1 MMKKFPAIAVVLCA
15 AVFALRAQSAR
26 SVRDGVYNEAQAARG
41 RIAYSQICMECHG
54 RDLTGDVETR
64 PLIGD
69 EFTTNWSEGSLLRL
83 FDRIRITMP
92 ADKAGTLSRQQ
103 VADILAFILQSNT
116 FPAGK
121 DELSTRSEVLDQIKF
136 EIPK

>member
-121 DELSTRSEVLDQIKF
+121 EELSTRSEILDQIRF

>member
-1 MMKKFPAIAVVLCA
+1 MKKNLLATAFVLSA
-15 AVFALRAQSAR
+15 AVLALRAQSAK

-41 RIAYSQICMECHG
+41 RVAYSQICFECHG

-69 EFTTNWSEGSLLRL
+69 EFTTNWSEGNLLRL

-121 DELSTRSEVLDQIKF
+121 DELTTRSEILAQIKF

>member
-1 MMKKFPAIAVVLCA
+1 MKKKLFAVAMVLCA
-15 AVFALRAQSAR
+15 AVIALRAQGAK

-41 RIAYSQICMECHG
+41 RVAYSQICLECHG

-69 EFTTNWSEGSLLRL
+69 EFTTNWSEGNLLRL

-92 ADKAGTLSRQQ
+92 ADNAGTLSRQK
-103 VADILAFILQSNT
+103 VADILAFILESNG

-121 DELSTRSEVLDQIKF
+121 EELSTRSEILEQIKF

>member
-1 MMKKFPAIAVVLCA
+1 MKKKLFATVFVFSV
-15 AVFALRAQSAR
+15 AVFALRAQSAK

-41 RIAYSQICMECHG
+41 RVAYSQICMECHG

-69 EFTTNWSEGSLLRL
+69 EFTTNWSEGTLLRL

-103 VADILAFILQSNT
+103 VADILAFILQSNS

-121 DELSTRSEVLDQIKF
+121 DELPTRSEILDQIKF

>member
-1 MMKKFPAIAVVLCA
+1 MKKLLPTTVVLCV
-15 AVFALRAQSAR
+15 AVFALRGQSAK
-26 SVRDGVYNEAQAARG
+26 SVRDGVYDEAQAARG
-41 RIAYSQICMECHG
+41 RVLYSQICMECHG

-64 PLIGD
+64 PLVGD
-69 EFTTNWSEGSLLRL
+69 EFTTNWSEGTLLRL

-92 ADKAGTLSRQQ
+92 ADKAGTLTRQQ

-121 DELSTRSEVLDQIKF
+121 DELTTRSELLDQIKF